1 MAIEHSFKIKTGD
14 RYHVTMGILGMDSK
28 MHEIPILFDTGN
40 DVTLITRETA
50 EGVMK
55 LSPDL
60 IDPSAGFPVYGIT
73 DKPVTALKIRNM
85 IKLGPLR
92 PVWIEMG
99 IVAEKGAFAEDLI
112 GRRCLLDNGLYSVTY
127 DEDSVDIREKH
138 MMFNAGSGSDFDL
151 DKPGSEIKEA
161 FRSTRNPTFYP
172 LS

>member
-1 MAIEHSFKIKTGD
+1 
-14 RYHVTMGILGMDSK
+14 MDGK
-28 MHEIPILFDTGN
+28 LHPINILFDTGN

-50 EGVMK
+50 EKVMK
-55 LSPDL
+55 LSPEL
-60 IDPSAGFPVYGIT
+60 IDPAAGFPVYGIT
-73 DKPVTALKIRNM
+73 DKPVTALKIKNM
-85 IKLGPLR
+85 IQLGPLR

-99 IVAEKGAFAEDLI
+99 IVAEYGAFAEYLI

-138 MMFNAGSGSDFDL
+138 MMLNAGQGNDFNIN
-151 DKPGSEIKEA
+151 KPGSEIKEA